1 MSKRS
6 FILRCAPV
14 LALYL
19 SLAACVSDAAP
30 EVTEAWAPEIL
41 ADLNH
46 DGLITPADRV
56 SIAGGAAIILPNIGD
71 TDKRCPSS
79 SDASYSDD
87 ALEAC
92 HDAQDNEPRAPDY
105 FAPVQLTALPQVSD
119 RAIGY
124 FRAIGP
130 EAEHLRVFLKQDED
144 WSYLTGESALSA
156 STLRAGAELG
166 VDSRDVVRDAAV
178 WDGSITLEFSVVEGE
193 TTLTDTVDLRVAPVI
208 IHNHLETATEIF
220 VPQSD
225 GAVHETF
232 VSDLTDA
239 MAQFESEAPLR
250 TLNTTDNW
258 AQDFVEFGHVS
269 MPGVDG
275 PKSIRIA
282 VRSPQPTRSAGRALF
297 DLKGPGF
304 GVVQIGGDAY
314 HQADSFGNLETV
326 PPYSHDGKTYPGGRV
341 IYGDAGDGIA
351 PHTDF
356 MTFFEAQSAQSPI
369 LLDTSWLIIAHVD
382 EFLQFLP
389 ADTPRGWTI
398 AVKDVPSAL
407 TVLRDA
413 QARGHGDVKA
423 FSRDGAPDMT
433 INDLLADQAFL
444 EDNERARR
452 RVEMNLERLM
462 AETGVTPEEVVRIP
476 GLFEV
481 AEFAEYVPRATVR
494 DADQPPPPW
503 LEEEGPG
510 SELITYSPGNLVAFY
525 PAAVNGLL
533 MDETNYIPPK
543 QWGPIVDGVDI
554 MEAAVVQAYAE
565 AGITAWSIDD
575 WDSHHTRAGEVHCGT
590 NVTRTIAS
598 NWWD

>member
-1 MSKRS
+1 MHKSIVTMKR
-6 FILRCAPV
+6 API
-14 LALYL
+14 LALTMIL
-19 SLAACVSDAAP
+19 VGCVSDAEP
-30 EVTEAWAPEIL
+30 EPDATWTPEIL
-41 ADLNH
+41 ADYNR
-46 DGLITPADRV
+46 DGVVTAADRI
-56 SIAGGAAIILPNIGD
+56 SGPDQTAIILPNIGD
-71 TDKRCPSS
+71 VHSRCPSS
-79 SDASYSDD
+79 AAAEYSDD

-105 FAPVQLTALPQVSD
+105 FAPIKLSAMPQASD
-119 RAIGY
+119 AATGRLQAK
-124 FRAIGP
+124 GP
-130 EAEHLRVFLKQDED
+130 GADKLRVFLKQGSD
-144 WSYLTGESALSA
+144 WEYVETTDTLSA
-156 STLRAGAELG
+156 ATLRAGAELG
-166 VDSRDVVRDAAV
+166 VDARDVVRDTTI
-178 WDGSITLEFSVVEGE
+178 WDGRIELEFAV
-193 TTLTDTVDLRVAPVI
+193 TDGDATASHMIGLRVAPVI
-208 IHNHLETATEIF
+208 IHNHLENATEVF
-220 VPQSD
+220 VPQSN
-225 GAVHETF
+225 GPVHETF
-232 VSDLTDA
+232 VQDLTTA
-239 MAQFESEAPLR
+239 MGKFKSEAPLR

-269 MPGVDG
+269 MPGPDE
-275 PKSIRIA
+275 PKTIRIA

-304 GVVQIGGDAY
+304 GVVQIGGDDY

-326 PPYSHDGKTYPGGRV
+326 PPYTHNGQTYPAGRV

-356 MTFFEAQSAQSPI
+356 MTFFEAQSVQAPI

-389 ADTPRGWTI
+389 ADTARGWTI

-407 TVLRDA
+407 AVLRE
-413 QARGHGDVKA
+413 ARSKGHGDVKA

-433 INDLLADQAFL
+433 INELLSDQAFL

-462 AETGVTPEEVVRIP
+462 AETGISAEEVVRIP
-476 GLFEV
+476 GLFKV
-481 AEFAEYVPRATVR
+481 AGFAEYVQRASVR

-510 SELITYSPGNLVAFY
+510 SERIVYSPGNLVAFY

-543 QWGPIVDGVDI
+543 QWGPVVNGVDI
-554 MEAAVVQAYAE
+554 MEAAVIEAYAK
-565 AGITAWSIDD
+565 AGITAWSIND
-575 WDSHHTRAGEVHCGT
+575 WDSHHTSAGEVHCGT
-590 NVTRTIAS
+590 NVTRTVET

>member
-1 MSKRS
+1 MHKLIMSLKRAP
-6 FILRCAPV
+6 ILGLSMI
-14 LALYL
+14 LAG
-19 SLAACVSDAAP
+19 CVSDAEP
-30 EVTEAWAPEIL
+30 ELGSTWTPEIL
-41 ADLNH
+41 ADHNR
-46 DGLITPADRV
+46 DGVVTAADRI
-56 SIAGGAAIILPNIGD
+56 SGTDQSAIILPNIGD
-71 TDKRCPSS
+71 VDARCPSS
-79 SDASYSDD
+79 TDTDYGDD

-105 FAPVQLTALPQVSD
+105 FAPIKLSAMPQVSD
-119 RAIGY
+119 AAIGQLQ
-124 FRAIGP
+124 AKG
-130 EAEHLRVFLKQDED
+130 AGADKLRVFLKQGGD
-144 WSYLTGESALSA
+144 WLYLDPTDALSA
-156 STLRAGAELG
+156 ATLQAGAELG
-166 VDSRDVVRDAAV
+166 VDARDIVRNV
-178 WDGSITLEFSVVEGE
+178 TEWDGTVDLEFAVTDGD
-193 TTLTDTVDLRVAPVI
+193 TTASHTVGLRVAPVI
-208 IHNHLETATEIF
+208 IHNHLEAATEVF

-225 GAVHETF
+225 GPVHETF
-232 VSDLTDA
+232 VEDLTAA
-239 MAQFESEAPLR
+239 MQKFNSAAPLR

-269 MPGVDG
+269 MPGPDG
-275 PKSIRIA
+275 PKTIRIA
-282 VRSPQPTRSAGRALF
+282 IRSPQPARSAGRALF

-304 GVVQIGGDAY
+304 GVVQIGGDGY

-326 PPYSHDGKTYPGGRV
+326 PPYTYGGQAYPAGRV

-356 MTFFEAQSAQSPI
+356 LTFFEAQSAQAPI

-389 ADTPRGWTI
+389 AQNDRGWTI

-407 TVLRDA
+407 AVLRKA
-413 QARGHGDVKA
+413 QAQGHGDAKA

-433 INDLLADQAFL
+433 INELLSDQAFL

-462 AETGVTPEEVVRIP
+462 AETGVAAEDIVRIP

-481 AEFAEYVPRATVR
+481 AGFAEYVQRATVR

-503 LEEEGPG
+503 LDEEGPG
-510 SELITYSPGNLVAFY
+510 SERIVYSPGNLVAFY

-543 QWGPIVDGVDI
+543 QWGPVIDGVDI
-554 MEAAVVQAYAE
+554 MEVAVVDAYAG

-575 WDSHHTRAGEVHCGT
+575 WDSHHTSAGEVHCGT
-590 NVTRTIAS
+590 NVTRTIAT